1 MEMTGQANTGKTAGA
16 ENTGKTAGRTAGK
29 MNAGNQTERTAWGSR
44 QARQGTMDAGAVG
57 LSQQAQAQAMTRQ
70 RPQQQPEQID
80 LKELFFMLL
89 AHWRMILL
97 ATLAGAALLGA
108 YSTFLLSP
116 SYETTASIYITSTDS
131 LISISDLQLSAALT
145 EDYAKIIKSRTA
157 LNKVID
163 ELGLDL
169 NYKALGNLISVSNPD
184 STHIVEITVT
194 CSDPELCRDIANALV
209 DIGVNQIYQVI
220 GSSMPTVIDFSA
232 AESVEEITESLFS
245 WLVKGGL
252 LGCVLVCAI
261 LVLRSLLDTTLK
273 TEEDIE
279 KYLGLPVL
287 SSIPYYQEL

>member
-1 MEMTGQANTGKTAGA
+1 MDMTGQEDTGKMTGA
-16 ENTGKTAGRTAGK
+16 EDTGRRTGADNTGKTAGRTKAGK
-29 MNAGNQTERTAWGSR
+29 QEERAARSANQTDRRMASGDAVR
-44 QARQGTMDAGAVG
+44 QPQQVQGTV
-57 LSQQAQAQAMTRQ
+57 R
-70 RPQQQPEQID
+70 RQPEQID

-89 AHWRMILL
+89 ARWRMILL

-108 YSTFLLSP
+108 YSTFFLSP
-116 SYETTASIYITSTDS
+116 SYQTTASIYITSTDS
-131 LISISDLQLSAALT
+131 VISISDLQLSAALT
-145 EDYAKIIKSRTA
+145 EDYAKIIKSRTT

-169 NYKALGNLISVSNPD
+169 NYKGLGNLVSVSNPD

-220 GSSMPTVIDFSA
+220 GSNMPTVIDFSA
-232 AESVEEITESLFS
+232 AESVEEIKDSLAS
-245 WLVKGGL
+245 WLAKGGM

-261 LVLRSLLDTTLK
+261 LVLRFLLDTTLK
-273 TEEDIE
+273 TEEDME

>member
-1 MEMTGQANTGKTAGA
+1 M
-16 ENTGKTAGRTAGK
+16 
-29 MNAGNQTERTAWGSR
+29 
-44 QARQGTMDAGAVG
+44 ARQ
-57 LSQQAQAQAMTRQ
+57 RQ
-70 RPQQQPEQID
+70 QQQPEQID

-108 YSTFLLSP
+108 YSTFLLDP

-131 LISISDLQLSAALT
+131 VISISDLQLSAALT
-145 EDYAKIIKSRTA
+145 EDYAKIIKSRTT
-157 LNKVID
+157 LNKVIE

-169 NYKALGNLISVSNPD
+169 NYKALGKLVSVSNPD

-232 AESVEEITESLFS
+232 AESVEEITDSLAS

-252 LGCVLVCAI
+252 LGAVLVCAI

-287 SSIPYYQEL
+287 TSIPYYQEL

>member
-1 MEMTGQANTGKTAGA
+1 MEMSGQTDNGNASGKTAR
-16 ENTGKTAGRTAGK
+16 KTN
-29 MNAGNQTERTAWGSR
+29 MGNQAERTARDTKQYTTTGSP
-44 QARQGTMDAGAVG
+44 AA
-57 LSQQAQAQAMTRQ
+57 LSQQQAQAMARQ
-70 RPQQQPEQID
+70 CQQPEQID

-108 YSTFLLSP
+108 YCTFLLDP

-131 LISISDLQLSAALT
+131 VISISDLQLSAALT
-145 EDYAKIIKSRTA
+145 EDYAKIIKSRTT
-157 LNKVID
+157 LNKVIE

-169 NYKALGNLISVSNPD
+169 DYKALGKLVSVSNPD

-232 AESVEEITESLFS
+232 AESVEEITDSLAS

-252 LGCVLVCAI
+252 LGAVLVCAI

-287 SSIPYYQEL
+287 TSIPYYQEL